1 MEEPAAAMPR
11 GSPLLWCGRD
21 LPAEVALIGTGL
33 ASMDDDPYESVLVAE
48 WIRVGGDQ
56 RESVAEHVVTQEA
69 IFSAPANS

>member
-1 MEEPAAAMPR
+1 
-11 GSPLLWCGRD
+11 
-21 LPAEVALIGTGL
+21 
-33 ASMDDDPYESVLVAE
+33 MDDDPYESVLVAE